1 MSIYRMS
8 DNVMSDNSND
18 IASNVLLSTVDIV
31 ANKNTTAK
39 APISLLRPK
48 TADTKGMWNLPSAS
62 SYTGINNQYNM
73 FTKKLS
79 FDPNIKPTKKVVN
92 PSGTTPPSS
101 KGSLSTVGAANI
113 ATGISTAANVVTSIY
128 GAVQASKMKPAL
140 MKYQAPTEAVLV
152 DDNSSAIET
161 AGKENIDKSI
171 NTARDSFKR
180 AGLAGMDGILLSK
193 ENEGLNQLSGQLSQ
207 YRTGIDSQNAQI
219 QNSVN
224 AQNKQT
230 AMQVD
235 QFNASTQNQFDQ
247 YKSGLIGTAMKNATD
262 SIQSGTESI
271 FGNMMAGSQMQLSSI
286 NSEISTIMEQLK
298 NPNAEIFNKDLR
310 TRLETLQ
317 KKKEQLGNSVF
328 GQTNLKV

>member
-1 MSIYRMS
+1 
-8 DNVMSDNSND
+8 
-18 IASNVLLSTVDIV
+18 
-31 ANKNTTAK
+31 
-39 APISLLRPK
+39 
-48 TADTKGMWNLPSAS
+48 
-62 SYTGINNQYNM
+62 
-73 FTKKLS
+73 
-79 FDPNIKPTKKVVN
+79 
-92 PSGTTPPSS
+92 
-101 KGSLSTVGAANI
+101 
-113 ATGISTAANVVTSIY
+113 
-128 GAVQASKMKPAL
+128 MKPAL
-140 MKYQAPTEAVLV
+140 MRYQAPTEAVLV
-152 DDNSSAIET
+152 NDNSSAIET

-180 AGLAGMDGILLSK
+180 AGLTGMNGILLSK
-193 ENEGLNQLSGQLSQ
+193 ENESLNQLSGQLSQ

-235 QFNASTQNQFDQ
+235 QFNASTQNQFEQ

-271 FGNMMAGSQMQLSSI
+271 FGNIMAGSQMQLSNI
-286 NSEISTIMEQLK
+286 NSEISIIMEQLK

-317 KKKEQLGNSVF
+317 KKKEQLANSVF
-328 GQTNLKV
+328 GQINLKA

>member
-1 MSIYRMS
+1 MSIYRDNNSVYPMQNWLPQSGLYANNKSLVFNVPTVEQPIIPNAPSIQRVAEIKGAVNNAFTS
-8 DNVMSDNSND
+8 DKAKLANRTKMRIDAGMAEPNKV
-18 IASNVLLSTVDIV
+18 ASNFVTPPPVDGKGLSTI
-31 ANKNTTAK
+31 
-39 APISLLRPK
+39 
-48 TADTKGMWNLPSAS
+48 
-62 SYTGINNQYNM
+62 
-73 FTKKLS
+73 
-79 FDPNIKPTKKVVN
+79 
-92 PSGTTPPSS
+92 
-101 KGSLSTVGAANI
+101 GAANI

-152 DDNSSAIET
+152 DDKSSAIET

-180 AGLAGMDGILLSK
+180 AGLVGMDGILLSK
-193 ENEGLNQLSGQLSQ
+193 ENDGLNQLSGQLSQ

-224 AQNKQT
+224 ANNKQS

-286 NSEISTIMEQLK
+286 NSEIATIMEQLK
-298 NPNAEIFNKDLR
+298 KPDAEIFNKDLR

-317 KKKEQLGNSVF
+317 KKKEQLSNSVF

>member
-1 MSIYRMS
+1 MSIYRDNNSVYPMQNWLPQSGLYANNKSLVFNVPTVEQPIIPNAPSTQRVADVKSAVNNAFIS
-8 DNVMSDNSND
+8 DKAKLANRTK
-18 IASNVLLSTVDIV
+18 IRVDAGMAESSKV
-31 ANKNTTAK
+31 AGNGNT
-39 APISLLRPK
+39 
-48 TADTKGMWNLPSAS
+48 LP
-62 SYTGINNQYNM
+62 
-73 FTKKLS
+73 
-79 FDPNIKPTKKVVN
+79 
-92 PSGTTPPSS
+92 PPSS

-140 MKYQAPTEAVLV
+140 MKYQAPTEAILV